1 MTARMRAA
9 VLHGREDV
17 RVEDVDVP
25 EIEDGEILLRTRV
38 ALTCGTDL
46 KVYRRG
52 YHARMIQP
60 PALFGHEV
68 AGVVERIGRGV
79 IGVEPG
85 TRVVAANSAPC
96 GECPYCHSGSASLC
110 DALLFW
116 NGAYAEFVRI
126 PARVVLRNLL
136 TLDPGLGFREAAM
149 VEPLACVLRGVEE
162 SGVAA
167 GQTVAV
173 IGAGPI
179 GLMLVRLSSAR
190 GARVIAV
197 GRNASRLQKARELG
211 AEETIALQ
219 PGEDPSERLRRMGTH
234 GHGPDVV
241 IEAVGLPETAEAAVR
256 AVRKGGLVNLFAG
269 CPADTRISI
278 DAQRLHYQQ
287 LTLRSTF
294 HHTPESIRGAYR
306 LIAEGIVDPRA
317 FITGEAPLEELPSVL
332 ERMARGGDELKTAIL
347 AGGRE

>member
-1 MTARMRAA
+1 M
-9 VLHGREDV
+9 
-17 RVEDVDVP
+17 
-25 EIEDGEILLRTRV
+25 
-38 ALTCGTDL
+38 
-46 KVYRRG
+46 
-52 YHARMIQP
+52 
-60 PALFGHEV
+60 
-68 AGVVERIGRGV
+68 
-79 IGVEPG
+79 
-85 TRVVAANSAPC
+85 
-96 GECPYCHSGSASLC
+96 
-110 DALLFW
+110 
-116 NGAYAEFVRI
+116 
-126 PARVVLRNLL
+126 
-136 TLDPGLGFREAAM
+136 
-149 VEPLACVLRGVEE
+149 
-162 SGVAA
+162 
-167 GQTVAV
+167 
-173 IGAGPI
+173 
-179 GLMLVRLSSAR
+179 
-190 GARVIAV
+190 IAV

-269 CPADTRISI
+269 CPADTR
-278 DAQRLHYQQ
+278 LHYQQ

-347 AGGRE
+347 AGGPE